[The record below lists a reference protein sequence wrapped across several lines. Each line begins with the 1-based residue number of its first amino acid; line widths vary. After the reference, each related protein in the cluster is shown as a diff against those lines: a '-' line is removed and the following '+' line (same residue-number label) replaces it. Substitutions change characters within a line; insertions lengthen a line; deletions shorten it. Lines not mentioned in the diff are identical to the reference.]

1 MKVPPRLIRL
11 GQYHD
16 ISLWSI
22 SSVHWT
28 CNEPVT
34 VTEARQSI
42 TDQRNSYSQ
51 DHTHTKKDVLTVAMQ
66 LQKSRMFVWSDNG
79 CMFN

>member
-1 MKVPPRLIRL
+1 MTLFENVVALWVDQGMCDISLQL

-28 CNEPVT
+28 FNQH
-34 VTEARQSI
+34 R
-42 TDQRNSYSQ
+42 SQ
-51 DHTHTKKDVLTVAMQ
+51 IVD
-66 LQKSRMFVWSDNG
+66 
-79 CMFN
+79 

>member
-1 MKVPPRLIRL
+1 MTSFENVVGGPKYTLKL

-28 CNEPVT
+28 CNQH
-34 VTEARQSI
+34 R
-42 TDQRNSYSQ
+42 SQ
-51 DHTHTKKDVLTVAMQ
+51 IVD
-66 LQKSRMFVWSDNG
+66 
-79 CMFN
+79 